1 MRLPVI
7 VSFLHKWIGLIIGIQ
22 IVLWVSGGVI
32 MSWFPIQQVRG
43 EHNVA
48 EQEPAPLAAG
58 SEYLPIGEALGRAG
72 IAEASQVTLRPWLD
86 RNVYEVRS
94 DGTHL
99 LDAAT
104 GERLSPLSEERA
116 RAVAL
121 ADYAGEAEIIGAA
134 LMEETNVEY
143 RGTVP
148 VWRFDFADAD
158 KTHLYVS
165 PDTGRVAARRN
176 ATWRL
181 YDFFWML
188 HIMDYQDREN
198 FNNPL
203 VVSAAITALVMVLM
217 GFALLFW
224 RLRLRDWRVMFAR
237 APKS

>member
-1 MRLPVI
+1 
-7 VSFLHKWIGLIIGIQ
+7 
-22 IVLWVSGGVI
+22 
-32 MSWFPIQQVRG
+32 
-43 EHNVA
+43 
-48 EQEPAPLAAG
+48 
-58 SEYLPIGEALGRAG
+58 
-72 IAEASQVTLRPWLD
+72 
-86 RNVYEVRS
+86 
-94 DGTHL
+94 
-99 LDAAT
+99 
-104 GERLSPLSEERA
+104 
-116 RAVAL
+116 VAL